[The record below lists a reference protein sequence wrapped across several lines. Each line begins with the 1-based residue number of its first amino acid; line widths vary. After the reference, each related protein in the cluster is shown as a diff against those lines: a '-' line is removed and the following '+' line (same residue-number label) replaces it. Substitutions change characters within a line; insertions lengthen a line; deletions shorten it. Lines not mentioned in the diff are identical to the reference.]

1 MSKDTP
7 STTKLDDRIR
17 RCWWCGT
24 DPIYIAYHDD
34 EWGVPV
40 GDDQKL
46 FEKMCLEGFQAGLSW
61 ITVLKKRDAFRKHFK
76 QFDFTKVARLKSA
89 AVDRMLQ
96 DPGIIRHRGKIE
108 STINNANQAIKIVD
122 EFGSLAKFFWQ
133 FEPSRSKVLRSR
145 GQVQASTPESTAMSK
160 ELKRRGWSF
169 VGPTT
174 CYALMQ
180 AMGMVNDHLKTCDA
194 WPRIDKARKSFKR
207 PK

>member
-1 MSKDTP
+1 MSP
-7 STTKLDDRIR
+7 SKTDIITSDDGQR
-17 RCWWCGT
+17 RCWWCGV
-24 DPIYIAYHDD
+24 DPIYVDYHDH
-34 EWGVPV
+34 EWGQPV
-40 GDDQKL
+40 GDDQRL

-61 ITVLKKRDAFRKHFK
+61 ITVLKKREAFRKHFK
-76 QFDFTKVARLKSA
+76 QFDFHQVVRLKKP
-89 AVDRMLQ
+89 AVERMLG
-96 DPGIIRHRGKIE
+96 DAAIIRHRGKIE
-108 STINNANQAIKIVD
+108 STINNAHQALKMVD

-133 FEPSRSKVLRSR
+133 FEPRKPKPLRAR
-145 GQVQASTPESTAMSK
+145 DQIQATTPESTALSK

-194 WPRIDKARKSFKR
+194 WQQVEDARASFQR